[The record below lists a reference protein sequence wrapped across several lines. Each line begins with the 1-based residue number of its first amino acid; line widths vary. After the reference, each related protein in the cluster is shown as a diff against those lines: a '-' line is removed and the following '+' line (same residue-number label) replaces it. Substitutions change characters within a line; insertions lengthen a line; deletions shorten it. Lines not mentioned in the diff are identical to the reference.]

1 MLDRWTGLLS
11 PSEVNDAVNY
21 VADTVLFAGSIFLL
35 AAAIPAGS
43 TGTNLIRQAEY
54 SGKAES

>member
-43 TGTNLIRQAEY
+43 TGTRQAEY